1 METLQLGS
9 KRYQVASTWNQL
21 KRPQLLHVVRV
32 LYGPQSH
39 WPLKLRLLSALS
51 GAHFHDLLSL
61 PAVQAVQLYPLT
73 DFLFDEDQYL
83 TEQLLPEV
91 RVPIQYI
98 KQWRARWVGPRSSF
112 RNLLF
117 GEFIFADTYFRLY
130 ATRQSAEALD
140 LLVATLYR
148 PLVPGMSPSHPQ
160 WQGDRREPFNE
171 HRTEYY
177 AKHLRH
183 LPDAEKLAILTWYR
197 GCRQQL
203 EREFPEVFE
212 AAEGITSNQ
221 QAGDWGRVLRK
232 LSGGAFGPLDQT
244 ARQHA
249 RTVLAEMQDMARD
262 YQKAL
267 KNAKS

>member
-1 METLQLGS
+1 MDTLQLGP
-9 KRYQVASTWNQL
+9 KRYQVATSWNQL
-21 KRPQLLHVVRV
+21 KRAQLLQIVRV
-32 LYGPQSH
+32 LYGPKSH
-39 WPLKLRLLSALS
+39 YPLKLRLLSVIS
-51 GAHFHDLLSL
+51 GAPLDDLLRR
-61 PAVQAVQLYPLT
+61 PAVQMVQLYPLT
-73 DFLFDEDQYL
+73 DFLFDEEQYL

-91 RVPIQYI
+91 RVPVQHVS
-98 KQWRARWVGPRSSF
+98 QWRARWVGPRSSF

-148 PLVPGMSPSHPQ
+148 PMVPGLGPRHPQ

-177 AKHLRH
+177 VKHLRTI
-183 LPDAEKLAILTWYR
+183 PDAEKLAIYTWYR

-212 AAEGITSNQ
+212 AAETTANA
-221 QAGDWGRVLRK
+221 QASDWGRVLRK
-232 LSGGAFGPLDQT
+232 LSGGAFGPLEQT

-267 KNAKS
+267 KQAKK